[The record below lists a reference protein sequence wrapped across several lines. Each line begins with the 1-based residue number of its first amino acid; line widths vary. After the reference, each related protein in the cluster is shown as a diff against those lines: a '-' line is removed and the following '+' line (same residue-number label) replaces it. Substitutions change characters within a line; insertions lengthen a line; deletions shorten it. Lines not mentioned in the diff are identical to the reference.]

1 MELSGSIKMIG
12 KTVSIGERGFKKR
25 EMVLNTDQES
35 DYPQVVL
42 LEFTQDKTN
51 LLDKFKVGDKVI
63 AKINIR
69 GREWVNPEGVSKFF
83 NSLQAWSIVKSEVS
97 QVSESIL

>member
-35 DYPQVVL
+35 DYPQFVL
-42 LEFTQDKTN
+42 LEF
-51 LLDKFKVGDKVI
+51 F
-63 AKINIR
+63 R
-69 GREWVNPEGVSKFF
+69 
-83 NSLQAWSIVKSEVS
+83 
-97 QVSESIL
+97 